1 MHQTLIWKPCSS
13 CGYISHGWIEL
24 LREPSVSIA
33 MLILGY
39 LVGLNAFFFTMVFY
53 TIFRHSYDCI
63 EINLYIF
70 FKF

>member
-39 LVGLNAFFFTMVFY
+39 LVGLKAFIFFTMAFH
-53 TIFRHSYDCI
+53 TIFRQSKLTYI
-63 EINLYIF
+63 YIF
-70 FKF
+70 KF

>member
-39 LVGLNAFFFTMVFY
+39 LVGLKAF
-53 TIFRHSYDCI
+53 IFLPWYFIQSSDNR
-63 EINLYIF
+63 N
-70 FKF
+70 

>member
-1 MHQTLIWKPCSS
+1 MHQTLIRKPCSS

-39 LVGLNAFFFTMVFY
+39 LVGLKAFIFFTMVFR
-53 TIFRHSYDCI
+53 TIFRQSKLTYI
-63 EINLYIF
+63 YIF
-70 FKF
+70 KF

>member
-39 LVGLNAFFFTMVFY
+39 LVGLKAFILFTMVFH
-53 TIFRHSYDCI
+53 TIFRQSKLTYI
-63 EINLYIF
+63 YIF
-70 FKF
+70 KF